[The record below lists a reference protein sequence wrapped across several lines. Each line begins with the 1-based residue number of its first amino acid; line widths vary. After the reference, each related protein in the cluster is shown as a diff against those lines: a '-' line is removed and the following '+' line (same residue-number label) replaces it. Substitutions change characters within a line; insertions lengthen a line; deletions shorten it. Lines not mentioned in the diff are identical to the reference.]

1 MGLLQKAVETYDAHA
16 ALAGKVH
23 EGQQPLAPIGHTITN
38 ASIEI
43 TLDEQGQ
50 LVKAETVGKEKEK
63 TVIPATEKS
72 AGRTSNIGSAPHPLC
87 ERIDFLSGKD
97 EKRFGLYLEQLQEWA
112 NSPFTHPMLQ
122 PILKYVQGR
131 TLLKDLAAHGITEPK
146 EKDIVRWRVNGIGEE
161 SGACWINQHLIE
173 AFDKWYEHKCEEADK
188 GQGWCMILGEKAAL
202 TPKHPRGLVSIHHEA
217 KLISSNDK
225 QNFTFRGRFSED
237 WQAATVSYEA
247 SQKAHNA
254 LRWLIANR
262 SVTIPKGSCILENPQ
277 GKSERIPDGGRVFL
291 CWNPQGKK
299 VPNPISPIDTIQSSA
314 TTPDNYQ
321 EELRKTLYG
330 RRTELPSGSD
340 VVIASF
346 DVATKSTARLAL
358 TYYNELQG
366 SDFLQRLYDWDA
378 TCCWWAWNPESKQY
392 DIIQSPYLF
401 QIINCAFGTQRK
413 DKGEKA
419 GTKECYR
426 LVADELVMRQ
436 QLQRLIACRVDKALF
451 PADIER
457 ALVNRASNPQAYD
470 AQVYRGLLVTAC
482 AVIRKYY
489 VDHKKEELT
498 MALDPERK
506 DRSYQFG
513 RLLAVLEKAERD
525 TYDKNEDREPNAIRF
540 QSVYCQRPLQ
550 TANTIESQLERA
562 YFPRLKPGMRI
573 YFKNLIGEIMEQ
585 IVASPEHE
593 WNKPLGDTYLIGYYL
608 QRNELYKS
616 RKQKEDANE
625 EEEDEQ

>member
-50 LVKAETVGKEKEK
+50 LVDAVQVSKEEGK
-63 TVIPATEKS
+63 TIIPVTEES
-72 AGRTSNIGSAPHPLC
+72 AGRTRAFAPHPLC
-87 ERIDFLSGKD
+87 EQVSHLSG
-97 EKRFGLYLEQLQEWA
+97 ENEQELTLYLDQLQAWKD
-112 NSPFTHPMLQ
+112 SSFTHPLLQ
-122 PILKYVQGR
+122 PVLNYLHGR

-146 EKDIVRWRVNGIGEE
+146 ENDIVRWRVNGIGEE
-161 SGACWINQHLIE
+161 SGACWTNQNLFR
-173 AFDKWYEHKCEEADK
+173 AFTAWYEHRREENNDIENL
-188 GQGWCMILGEKAAL
+188 CMISGESCIPA
-202 TPKHPRGLVSIHHEA
+202 TQHPKGIVPINGNAKLVSA
-217 KLISSNDK
+217 NDTS
-225 QNFTFRGRFSED
+225 NFTFRGRFTAD
-237 WQAATVSYEA
+237 WQAATISYEA
-247 SQKAHNA
+247 TQKAHCA
-254 LRWLIANR
+254 LRWLIAD
-262 SVTIPKGSCILENPQ
+262 Q
-277 GKSERIPDGGRVFL
+277 GVSIMRGGRTFL
-291 CWNPQGKK
+291 CWNPQGKE
-299 VPNPISPIDTIQSSA
+299 VPHAALSFCTVPSTA
-314 TTPDNYQ
+314 TTPTDYRSM
-321 EELRKTLYG
+321 LWSTLQG
-330 RRTELPSGSD
+330 RQSQLPSGSG
-340 VVIASF
+340 VVIAAF
-346 DVATKSTARLAL
+346 DAATSGRLAL

-366 SDFLQRLYDWDA
+366 SDFLQRLYDWDI
-378 TCCWWAWNPESKQY
+378 TCCWWDWNPESNRY
-392 DIIQSPYLF
+392 DAIQSPDMF
-401 QIINCAFGTQRK
+401 QIINCAFGTQRE
-413 DKGEKA
+413 EKKRFILA
-419 GTKECYR
+419 TDDR
-426 LVADELVMRQ
+426 VMRQ

-470 AQVYRGLLVTAC
+470 AQVYRRLLVTAC

-489 VDHKKEELT
+489 VDHRKEELT

-525 TYDKNEDREPNAIRF
+525 TYDKNEDREPNAIRL

-616 RKQKEDANE
+616 RKQKEDTE